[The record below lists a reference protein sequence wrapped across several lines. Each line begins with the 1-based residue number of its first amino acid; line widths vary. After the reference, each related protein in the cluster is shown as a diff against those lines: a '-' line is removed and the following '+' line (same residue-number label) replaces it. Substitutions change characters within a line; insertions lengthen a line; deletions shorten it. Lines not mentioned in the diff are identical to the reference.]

1 MLFIITKD
9 SALILTLFFHSVVCA
24 NGHIVE
30 GLTGKYL
37 FCVNKEIIL
46 PATVPYYYENG
57 RFTNHLTCRQ
67 QFCCHNYFK

>member
-37 FCVNKEIIL
+37 FCVNKKSFYLQQSHIIMKMEDSL
-46 PATVPYYYENG
+46 II
-57 RFTNHLTCRQ
+57 
-67 QFCCHNYFK
+67 

>member
-1 MLFIITKD
+1 MLFIITKG

-37 FCVNKEIIL
+37 FCVNKKSFYLQQSHIIMKMEDSL
-46 PATVPYYYENG
+46 II
-57 RFTNHLTCRQ
+57 
-67 QFCCHNYFK
+67 